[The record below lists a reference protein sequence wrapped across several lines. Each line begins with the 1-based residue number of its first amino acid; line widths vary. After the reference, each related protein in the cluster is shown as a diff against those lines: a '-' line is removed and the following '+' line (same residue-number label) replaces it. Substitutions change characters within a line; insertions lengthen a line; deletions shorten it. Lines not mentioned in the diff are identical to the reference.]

1 MSKDE
6 VAQEEEAVKG
16 PKMGK
21 KVEGLTREGIVTV
34 VATTNPKREGSA
46 AYDRFEN
53 YFKLG
58 EGSSVQEAIDS
69 GLTIG
74 DIRFDLIAG
83 SIEVSDAEVVEYEVT
98 PRGDKKEVIE
108 TDAETEGEDLSDG
121 TDASD
126 EEGF

>member
-6 VAQEEEAVKG
+6 VAQEEAVKG

-53 YFKLG
+53 YFKLL
-58 EGSSVQEAIDS
+58 EGGTVQEAIDS

-83 SIEVSDAEVVEYEVT
+83 SIEVTDAEVAEYEVT
-98 PRGDKKEVIE
+98 PRGEKKEVAA
-108 TDAETEGEDLSDG
+108 DA
-121 TDASD
+121 DASD
-126 EEGF
+126 EAEADEVDDDEGF